1 MRRITIKHAKPGMI
15 VELPIYD
22 NYGALISPRNK
33 ELTVEFIRYIG
44 KKGVTELF
52 IQDWRVAD
60 VLVAPLFTPQTEGRV
75 TAAIRQLILN
85 HTGKPDIAD
94 NDLTQLEVALAAM
107 VGGMELNIVGE
118 INVSGS
124 ISLENYLYLQPVKT
138 AGLSLAIGR
147 GLNLSNKELVALGLA
162 AVLKDIGLSPDV
174 INAVDS
180 LAEGGSA
187 KMHDHPIITQKILS
201 QHQITAGKVAEAVL
215 QHHEQWSGRGYPQG
229 LKGEAISL
237 NARII
242 AIADAFVDLLSVR
255 PNRPKYMSHEAIE
268 YVMAGGGDQFDSK
281 LVELFVRQIP
291 SYPAGLSVQMNT
303 GDVGIVSNPKL
314 GFIAR
319 PIVRICFKANQGALK
334 HPFDIDLSKAAY
346 QNVLITKVLEYD

>member
-22 NYGALISPRNK
+22 NYGAIVSPRNK

-44 KKGVTELF
+44 KKGVSEIF

-85 HTGKPDIAD
+85 HTGKPDID
-94 NDLTQLEVALAAM
+94 DKDLSQVEVTLAAM

-124 ISLENYLYLQPVKT
+124 ISLDNYLYLQPVKT
-138 AGLSLAIGR
+138 AALSLAIGR
-147 GLNLSNKELVALGLA
+147 GLHLSNKDLIALGLA

-174 INAVDS
+174 INAVDN

-187 KMHDHPIITQKILS
+187 RVHDHLIIAQQVLS
-201 QHQITAGKVAEAVL
+201 QHQITTGKVAEAVL

-229 LKGEAISL
+229 LKGTAISQ

-242 AIADAFVDLLSVR
+242 AIADAFVDLLSER
-255 PNRPKYMSHEAIE
+255 PGRPRYLSHEAVE
-268 YVMAGGGDQFDSK
+268 YVMAGGGDQFDPQ
-281 LVELFVRQIP
+281 LVEIFVRQIP
-291 SYPAGLSVQMNT
+291 SYPAGLSVQMNN

-319 PIVRICFKANQGALK
+319 PIVRICYKTGQGALK
-334 HPFDIDLSKAAY
+334 RPFDIDLSKAAY